1 MSWFSNQWNRW
12 NQGTE
17 QNDFEVKWVEV
28 VYERQLYQVRLGS
41 VQGGNCLR
49 DLRHELAQVFSLPV
63 PSVKVLF
70 SGKVLKDDR
79 VSLSEYGIHTG
90 SRIVLAVNDP
100 DHKRRPTQANEASQ
114 HVHPQNTQQA
124 EQAYYMQKAQQ
135 AQQAQQA
142 KHAHYAPQGQVPQGY
157 APQGPGQGQHPLQNM
172 PPGTSAVNQSAGGPQ
187 RQTQAASHR
196 PDSSENGTGTQA
208 NASVPAAA
216 PAEPPLSED
225 EQHLQQIA
233 KVQNAVRDTLL
244 PEVVQFE
251 QTIASLP
258 DAAKGAQTVANE
270 ENQLVPTKRIPIT
283 QRKISEYLLR
293 ELMKLDGVPVDT
305 DQIRT
310 ARKST
315 VKEIQSYLDRLDA
328 AWKVA
333 MENKGVVNDI

>member
-12 NQGTE
+12 NQGTA
-17 QNDFEVKWVEV
+17 QNELEVKWVEV

-70 SGKVLKDDR
+70 RGMVLKDDR
-79 VSLSEYGIHTG
+79 VPLSEYGIHTG

-100 DHKRRPTQANEASQ
+100 DHKRRQTQGKQASQ
-114 HVHPQNTQQA
+114 PAQPQNTQQA
-124 EQAYYMQKAQQ
+124 QQAYYMQKAQQ

-142 KHAHYAPQGQVPQGY
+142 KHAHQ
-157 APQGPGQGQHPLQNM
+157 APQGPGQARHPLQNM
-172 PPGTSAVNQSAGGPQ
+172 PPGTSAVDQSASGPQ
-187 RQTQAASHR
+187 MQTQGSTHR
-196 PDSSENGTGTQA
+196 PELSEDGTGSQA
-208 NASVPAAA
+208 SASVPAA

-233 KVQNAVRDTLL
+233 KVQTGVRDTLL

-251 QTIASLP
+251 QTVASLP
-258 DAAKGAQTVANE
+258 DAAKGAQTVAND
-270 ENQLVPTKRIPIT
+270 ENQFVPTKRIPIT

-305 DQIRT
+305 DEIRM